1 MATQSE
7 HRLDPRR
14 SLIPVVVAVL
24 LGLGLHAVDQ
34 TLYLRAGPV
43 PILLTAP
50 VVATLGYLY
59 RKPATEIIQLIAL
72 LAWGGIGSGLGV
84 LGVYLVAVSYELPRP
99 LTSAEMLL
107 FDLGMFL
114 WFVLVLTAAYA
125 VGARADGGKAYVAL
139 LLGPLIQ
146 AAYGVFLVVLVTI
159 GVYG

>member
-1 MATQSE
+1 MATQPKN
-7 HRLDPRR
+7 RLDPRR
-14 SLIPVVVAVL
+14 SLIPVIVAVL

-34 TLYLRAGPV
+34 TLYFRAGPV

-59 RKPATEIIQLIAL
+59 REPATGMVRLIAL

-99 LTSAEMLL
+99 LTSSEMLL

-114 WFVLVLTAAYA
+114 WFVLALTAAYA
-125 VGARADGGKAYVAL
+125 VAARADGMRAYVAL
-139 LLGPLIQ
+139 LLGPLLQ
-146 AAYGVFLVVLVTI
+146 AAYGLLLVVLVTI